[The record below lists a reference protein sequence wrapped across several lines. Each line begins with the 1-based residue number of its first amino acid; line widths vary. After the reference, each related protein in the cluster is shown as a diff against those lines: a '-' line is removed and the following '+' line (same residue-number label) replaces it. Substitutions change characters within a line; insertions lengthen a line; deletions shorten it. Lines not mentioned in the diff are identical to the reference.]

1 MITMFNAMVHSFF
14 RSGIIA
20 LLAAAL
26 GLLGACSALRFGYN
40 QADEL
45 AFWWLDG
52 YADFDNTQ
60 AFRVRQALTQ
70 WHTWHRR
77 TQLPDY
83 TALLVQVQAE
93 APEPVTAQRLCSWW
107 DNARSR
113 IDVAL
118 ESAIPAA
125 AELLLTLTPQ
135 QIEHIERRYGKFNA
149 EFRQDYLQ
157 TDPAQRMK
165 ASVKRAVDRAE
176 TLYGRIDDAQRER
189 IGRLVAQ
196 SPFDAE
202 LWFSERKAR
211 QQEALQMLRRLKAD
225 AAGADQAQAAV
236 RAYIER
242 MAHSPRA
249 EYRRYAQTLVQY
261 NCQFAAELHN
271 ATSTSQRQA
280 LGQRLKGWET
290 DLRALSSS
298 ATP

>member
-1 MITMFNAMVHSFF
+1 M
-14 RSGIIA
+14 
-20 LLAAAL
+20 LAAAL
-26 GLLGACSALRFGYN
+26 VLLGACSALRFGYN

-45 AFWWLDG
+45 VFWWLDG

-70 WHTWHRR
+70 WHAWHRR

-107 DNARSR
+107 DNARGR

-135 QIEHIERRYGKFNA
+135 QIDHIERRYGKFNA
-149 EFRQDYLQ
+149 EFRADYLQ
-157 TDPAQRMK
+157 AEPAQRLK

-176 TLYGRIDDAQRER
+176 TFYGRIDDAQRER

-196 SPFDAE
+196 SPFDPE

-225 AAGADQAQAAV
+225 AASTDQAQAAV

-249 EYRRYAQTLVQY
+249 EYRRYAQNLVQY

-271 ATSTSQRQA
+271 STSASQRQM
-280 LGQRLKGWET
+280 LVQRLKGWET
-290 DLRALSSS
+290 DLRAVSAS